1 VVVPVVGVV
10 VAVFVLPPGWGAV
23 LLVAVIVWEAA
34 EKLFW
39 IRLIGRYPVVVG
51 REAMIGMSVIATTAC
66 WPEGRVRFQ
75 GENWQARCS
84 MGARPGE
91 TLVVEGVERIT
102 LIVGR
107 APHVGGSRAKR
118 SFEGRQGP
126 GALPPR
132 RVSGDRDFDAV
143 DAG

>member
-10 VAVFVLPPGWGAV
+10 VAVFVLPPGWGTV
-23 LLVAVIVWEAA
+23 LLVAVIVWEVT

-39 IRLIGRYPVVVG
+39 IRFIGRYPVVVG
-51 REAMIGMSVIATTAC
+51 REAMIGMSVTATTTC
-66 WPEGRVRFQ
+66 WPEGRVRLH

-91 TLVVEGVERIT
+91 TLVVEGVDRIT

-107 APHVGGSRAKR
+107 APHVGAR
-118 SFEGRQGP
+118 
-126 GALPPR
+126 
-132 RVSGDRDFDAV
+132 
-143 DAG
+143 